1 MGDLDVWWWSAFYPI
16 TQTTDLSSVLELV
29 PLEEERS
36 EGLAVVAHLRK
47 LLTAA
52 EIRVGLEGV
61 GRVKHHF
68 APHVWTHS
76 SC

>member
-1 MGDLDVWWWSAFYPI
+1 MSDLDVGWWSAFHPI

-29 PLEEERS
+29 PLEEEGP
-36 EGLAVVAHLRK
+36 EGLAVIAHLRK
-47 LLTAA
+47 LLAAA

-68 APHVWTHS
+68 SPQV
-76 SC
+76 

>member
-1 MGDLDVWWWSAFYPI
+1 MGDLDVGWWSAFHPI

-29 PLEEERS
+29 PLEEEGP
-36 EGLAVVAHLRK
+36 EGLAVIAHLRK
-47 LLTAA
+47 LLAAA

-68 APHVWTHS
+68 CPQV
-76 SC
+76 

>member
-1 MGDLDVWWWSAFYPI
+1 MGDLDVWGRCPFHPI

-36 EGLAVVAHLRK
+36 EGLAVIAHLRK
-47 LLTAA
+47 LLAAA
-52 EIRVGLEGV
+52 EIRVRLESV

-68 APHVWTHS
+68 SPQV
-76 SC
+76 

>member
-1 MGDLDVWWWSAFYPI
+1 MGDLDVWWWRAFHPVAE
-16 TQTTDLSSVLELV
+16 TPDLSSVLELV
-29 PLEEERS
+29 PLEEEGS
-36 EGLAVVAHLRK
+36 EGLAVIAHLRE

-68 APHVWTHS
+68 APQVWTHS

>member
-1 MGDLDVWWWSAFYPI
+1 MGDLDVGRWRAFHPI

-36 EGLAVVAHLRK
+36 EGLAVIAHLRK

-68 APHVWTHS
+68 APQVWTHS

>member
-1 MGDLDVWWWSAFYPI
+1 MSDLDVGWWSAFHPI

-29 PLEEERS
+29 SLEEERS
-36 EGLAVVAHLRK
+36 EGLAVVAHFRE
-47 LLTAA
+47 LLAAA

-68 APHVWTHS
+68 SPQV
-76 SC
+76 

>member
-1 MGDLDVWWWSAFYPI
+1 MSNLNIRWRRSFNPI
-16 TQTTDLSSVLELV
+16 TETPNLSSVLELV